1 MEQNY
6 AETCVKQKTTA
17 KIAFLKLLLAIGVVL
32 LLGIGILSKISIL
45 ILLAV
50 LAVVALVWYWPR
62 FKVEWEYVFVMAS
75 LILTGS
81 REERSGRRFSVLSL
95 RMRM

>member
-45 ILLAV
+45 ILLYLIRKDENSAYGSRCTGLV
-50 LAVVALVWYWPR
+50 LAPVQGGMGICFL
-62 FKVEWEYVFVMAS
+62 
-75 LILTGS
+75 
-81 REERSGRRFSVLSL
+81 
-95 RMRM
+95 